1 MNYELLYKLAIEEN
15 DKLKSEA
22 TILRK
27 RNERLHLEIEKV
39 EALIKAIEEEKT
51 TLKSQM
57 DSFKDE
63 INLLKSALEFK
74 EEEKQSYSHYS

>member
-22 TILRK
+22 SVLRK
-27 RNERLHLEIEKV
+27 RNERLYLEIEKF
-39 EALIKAIEEEKT
+39 ETLIKSIEEEKI
-51 TLKSQM
+51 TLKNQM
-57 DSFKDE
+57 DLFKDE

-74 EEEKQSYSHYS
+74 EEEKQNYSHYS

>member
-39 EALIKAIEEEKT
+39 EVLIKSIEEEKIK
-51 TLKSQM
+51 LKNQI
-57 DSFKDE
+57 DLLKDE
-63 INLLKSALEFK
+63 IDSLKSALEFK
-74 EEEKQSYSHYS
+74 EEEKQNYSHYS

>member
-1 MNYELLYKLAIEEN
+1 M
-15 DKLKSEA
+15 
-22 TILRK
+22 
-27 RNERLHLEIEKV
+27 HLEIEKV

-51 TLKSQM
+51 TLKNQM

-74 EEEKQSYSHYS
+74 EEEKQNYSHYS